1 MSMENNDDT
10 FKLPVEKSK
19 NRRLIGYL
27 VLWSFL
33 FNVIF
38 AVLGGF
44 LLSGPFSY
52 LTRFKFG
59 ILLWFVILLLGSILL
74 AFPIVGLLVLK
85 ISKKT

>member
-1 MSMENNDDT
+1 MENNENT

-27 VLWSFL
+27 ILWTFM
-33 FNVIF
+33 FNIIF

-52 LTRFKFG
+52 LTKFQFG
-59 ILLWFVILLLGSILL
+59 ILLWFGILFLGSILL
-74 AFPIVGLLVLK
+74 AFPIIGLLVLK
-85 ISKKT
+85 ISKNT